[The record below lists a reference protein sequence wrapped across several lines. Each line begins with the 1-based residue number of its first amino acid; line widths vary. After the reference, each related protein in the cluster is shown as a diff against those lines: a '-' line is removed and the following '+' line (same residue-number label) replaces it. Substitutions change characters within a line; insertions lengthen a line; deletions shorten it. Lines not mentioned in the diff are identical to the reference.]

1 MSYSE
6 TVLPE
11 IAETLSPRIGY
22 IRNPKQYDLPGTN
35 QMTRLEREVETNQ
48 ILWG

>member
-11 IAETLSPRIGY
+11 IAETLSPKIGY
-22 IRNPKQYDLPGTN
+22 IRNPKQYDLPNFVGV
-35 QMTRLEREVETNQ
+35 RVPISKR
-48 ILWG
+48 